1 MKIKNELSDIGSIA
15 LLGIMQLLIENTER
29 LAAYFIKTLHF
40 TP

>member
-1 MKIKNELSDIGSIA
+1 MKIKNELSDIYSTA
-15 LLGIMQLLIENTER
+15 LLGIMQLLIENTEW